1 MGFERSGTK
10 LHTTIGIV
18 GCDPGIGV
26 THLAISLC
34 NYCASKENLRCAYL
48 ELHSRN
54 EVAAIFADTAAT
66 PQPPQE
72 GTRLCYTYRNVDYY
86 PQVLSIEIPSLLN
99 LGYDYLIFDMGSL
112 MEADIPEFLRCDRK
126 LVYGSLASWKAPH
139 YEAFFQQFDT
149 YTNLGEGFCYLLQTG
164 VNKTLSQF
172 SKRHHIHLCNVPFI
186 NHPFHISR
194 DLFPFFTTILSAGD
208 RTNSISRIL

>member
-1 MGFERSGTK
+1 MHPRKICAVPTW
-10 LHTTIGIV
+10 
-18 GCDPGIGV
+18 
-26 THLAISLC
+26 
-34 NYCASKENLRCAYL
+34 NY
-48 ELHSRN
+48 
-54 EVAAIFADTAAT
+54 TAAMKLLPSLQT
-66 PQPPQE
+66 QQPRRSRHRRE
-72 GTRLCYTYRNVDYY
+72 HAYATLTAMWIIIR
-86 PQVLSIEIPSLLN
+86 QVLSSEIPSLLN

-112 MEADIPEFLRCDRK
+112 NEADIPEFLRCDRK

-139 YEAFFQQFDT
+139 YEAFFQQYDT

-172 SKRHHIHLCNVPFI
+172 SKKHHIHLCTVPFI

-208 RTNSISRIL
+208 RTYSISRIL

>member
-1 MGFERSGTK
+1 M
-10 LHTTIGIV
+10 
-18 GCDPGIGV
+18 
-26 THLAISLC
+26 
-34 NYCASKENLRCAYL
+34 
-48 ELHSRN
+48 
-54 EVAAIFADTAAT
+54 
-66 PQPPQE
+66 
-72 GTRLCYTYRNVDYY
+72 DYY
-86 PQVLSIEIPSLLN
+86 PQVLSSEIPSLLN

-112 MEADIPEFLRCDRK
+112 VEADIPEFLRCDRK

-139 YEAFFQQFDT
+139 YEAFFQQYDT

-172 SKRHHIHLCNVPFI
+172 SKKHHIHLCTVPFI

-208 RTNSISRIL
+208 RTYSISRIL